1 MRYIAHSL
9 SIFLTLGVATGF
21 TKSASAD
28 DVPPKA
34 QQTSPSLPALAISP
48 PAARPSD
55 SSLVK
60 DHVRRGQRARNAGR
74 WIEAHAAYKAAFDA
88 VDPATSTERER
99 AELAGELGLCE
110 VALHR
115 YRDAAEHLAKSLEQR
130 EVLPDAL
137 QRRFEAAQREAAKR
151 VATLVLSVDPPDAE
165 VLIDGERI
173 GRTARTYTLF
183 FEPGKH
189 MVRGRAPGHE
199 DGLHSFL
206 AAAGAQHEITMKLP
220 RAAVSSVKET
230 APASPTEAPRGLS
243 LSSWSGSMRKVRP
256 PSPWVAWPG
265 ALRVAGIAV
274 TTGTVLGGGV
284 FMLRAR
290 KLDDDLSERRDG
302 LTRGSTSSST
312 MCWQAPQDSP
322 CADLL
327 RLRDARNLSA
337 GVGTALVIT
346 GGVIGAVTAAS
357 FFTDFSFLGGTP
369 TQERVHVTPVAT
381 GGETG
386 VRIEGLW

>member
-1 MRYIAHSL
+1 MRYVAHAL
-9 SIFLTLGVATGF
+9 SFFVTLAAATGF
-21 TKSASAD
+21 TSSASAGD
-28 DVPPKA
+28 IHRKA
-34 QQTSPSLPALAISP
+34 TTTYGST
-48 PAARPSD
+48 
-55 SSLVK
+55 VK

-74 WIEAHAAYKAAFDA
+74 WTEAQAAYKAAFEA
-88 VDPATSTERER
+88 AAEPATSTERER

-110 VALHR
+110 LALHK
-115 YRDAAEHLAKSLEQR
+115 YRDAAEHLARSLEQR
-130 EVLPDAL
+130 ETLPLAL
-137 QRRFEAAQREAAKR
+137 QSRFEAGQREAAKHLAR
-151 VATLVLSVDPPDAE
+151 LVLSVDPPDAE
-165 VLIDGERI
+165 VFIDGQRL

-189 MVRGRAPGHE
+189 LVRGRAPGAPAHE
-199 DGLHSFL
+199 DGLHSFV
-206 AAAGAQHEITMKLP
+206 AAPGAEHEITMKLP
-220 RAAVSSVKET
+220 RAAASSAKET
-230 APASPTEAPRGLS
+230 APVSPKEAPKALS
-243 LSSWSGSMRKVRP
+243 PSSGSGSTRKAQP
-256 PSPWVAWPG
+256 PSPWASWPG
-265 ALRVAGIAV
+265 TLRVAGIAV

-290 KLDDDLSERRDG
+290 KLDDDLSERRAG

-312 MCWQAPQDSP
+312 MCWQAPKDSP

-357 FFTDFSFLGGTP
+357 FFIDVSFLGGTP
-369 TQERVHVTPVAT
+369 AQERIQVTPVAT
-381 GGETG
+381 GRETG